1 VIQDLFVSLRYDSAR
16 ALRETIR
23 SATREHVDVAA
34 ERLEARGHGIIG
46 SAIPVTEHA
55 GTE

>member
-1 VIQDLFVSLRYDSAR
+1 V
-16 ALRETIR
+16 LRETIH
-23 SATREHVDVAA
+23 SATREGVDVAVD
-34 ERLEARGHGIIG
+34 RLEARGHGIIG